1 MENPVSTSR
10 GFAVMGALLAPK
22 LLAAATAICASVV
35 VQLPHAGVSF
45 GRAHNV
51 LVKSLAIVALF
62 NVICAWIFFA
72 ANGSVVVLNVPR

>member
-1 MENPVSTSR
+1 
-10 GFAVMGALLAPK
+10 MGALLAPK
-22 LLAAATAICASVV
+22 LLAAATAIYASV

-45 GRAHNV
+45 GQAHNV

-62 NVICAWIFFA
+62 DVICAWIFFA